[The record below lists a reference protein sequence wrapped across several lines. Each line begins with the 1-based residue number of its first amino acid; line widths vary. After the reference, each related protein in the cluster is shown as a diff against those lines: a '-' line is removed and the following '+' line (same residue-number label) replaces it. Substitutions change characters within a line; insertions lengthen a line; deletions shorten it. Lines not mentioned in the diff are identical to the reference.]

1 MLRRGATSSSSSSS
15 LRKRR
20 ADHSL
25 VGGEKKS
32 SKSDS
37 LEKHTPA
44 FGIRKVYFPMF
55 LVSTQAIEH
64 DRRVTRNTAECT
76 FDMKDCPMNIPTY
89 AQNIYVSVCQ
99 ATVPR
104 QNNNGETGSGNA
116 DSETGRTS
124 LPECSFVQ
132 GGRGVDGKP
141 NKALLLRD
149 GADNTAIG
157 EMGANTMGVVEN
169 LKVPCT
175 AQLKGD
181 GINQFTI
188 RWVDE
193 FRNLKIWNDAGDTHE
208 RYEADDRN
216 AKWSLTLLVE
226 WEEPI
231 DLSRLMDT
239 GTETKFR

>member
-1 MLRRGATSSSSSSS
+1 MLRRGATSTSSSSSI
-15 LRKRR
+15 RKRR

-32 SKSDS
+32 SKSDA

-55 LVSTQAIEH
+55 LISTQAIEH
-64 DRRVTRNTAECT
+64 NRLVTRNTAECT

-89 AQNIYVSVCQ
+89 AQNIYAYVVQ

-104 QNNNGETGSGNA
+104 KDNTSGSDTA
-116 DSETGRTS
+116 QTGRTS
-124 LPECSFVQ
+124 LPEADFVR

-141 NKALLLRD
+141 NQALMMRD
-149 GADNTAIG
+149 GNINNNVA
-157 EMGANTMGVVEN
+157 EMGSNAMGTTADC
-169 LKVPCT
+169 KVRCT
-175 AQLKGD
+175 DNLKGD
-181 GINQFTI
+181 GVNQIRI

-193 FRNLKIWNDAGDTHE
+193 FRNLKIWEDTAASDATDVPTE
-208 RYEADDRN
+208 DNRYF
-216 AKWSLTLLVE
+216 KWSLTIMIE